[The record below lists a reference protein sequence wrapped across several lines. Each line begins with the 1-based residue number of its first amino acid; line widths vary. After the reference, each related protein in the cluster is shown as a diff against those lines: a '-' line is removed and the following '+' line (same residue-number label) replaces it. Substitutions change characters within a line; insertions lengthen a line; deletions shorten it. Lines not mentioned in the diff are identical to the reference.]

1 MYSCVAFLCSLVIF
15 ACNQKHTHEFREY
28 NFDRCCSRS
37 GRRRRT
43 QWMANGKQL
52 NYNIRGMFISMSDHT
67 VSVLKRNRHSPSFLL
82 LKFTVPWH
90 KIRRWTWYVRTDLF
104 AHSICWVRF
113 FFSISLLLLR
123 TSCSAQANS
132 SDSDRYG
139 RRMSNWFSFEIADC
153 ADWLC
158 VRVQV
163 ELAQPIICC
172 NSRCEAVRQ
181 QIIEIA
187 KITQLSIFKRLSDCN

>member
-113 FFSISLLLLR
+113 FFLFLYFFCAHRARLKQTRAIQIDTGGECRIDFRLKLLIVQIDCVYACKL
-123 TSCSAQANS
+123 
-132 SDSDRYG
+132 
-139 RRMSNWFSFEIADC
+139 NWRNQSFVVI
-153 ADWLC
+153 
-158 VRVQV
+158 VG
-163 ELAQPIICC
+163 
-172 NSRCEAVRQ
+172 
-181 QIIEIA
+181 A
-187 KITQLSIFKRLSDCN
+187 KRFVNK